1 MGQLAGLE
9 LSKDCWW
16 MAHIQTQRTVT
27 LFSRPHPR
35 PQHTGHGEM
44 RGIEDSRQRWNT
56 LFHHRDTPSDLRD
69 ALKLEQEDDICND
82 GLRSICWKAFLL
94 FENFSRTQWPS
105 KISEARGAYI
115 ALKEH
120 FLKYIEH
127 PDDLQSSIDPLAD
140 DEQSPWQTLREDE
153 QMRAD
158 ISQDV
163 DRCLQENFFFR
174 EPATKMKMIDILFI
188 YSKLN
193 PDLGYRQGMHEL
205 LAPILWV
212 VDKDAIE
219 QKAHKDF
226 KPTEDDEMMVHLLDP
241 EYVEHDAFSLFCSV
255 MQNTRVYYEH
265 NRHRSANGQADA
277 IPIVLQCEHIHNDLL
292 AATDLQLANHLQALD
307 ILPQIFLTRWLR
319 LLFGREFPFQDM
331 LVIWDLLFAEGLRSE
346 LIDFICVAMLLRV
359 RWQLLSSDSSAV
371 LTTLLRYPSPDPYDP
386 LSFVHDGLYLE
397 QNPTPERGAFL
408 ISKYSGKP
416 PDSSKMSDLAGSKLR
431 AGRKSQFRSDLR
443 DASGASSPSRS
454 PARSS
459 PLSIEA
465 LLQDVSEGIQ
475 RRTETWGV
483 AKAVR
488 GAVNE
493 AKKNMQA
500 IQSEHTS
507 RVMKHGDAAIISG
520 ADSSFRQDFE
530 TIVQL
535 KAKVKGLEERNRMLA
550 NTLGQ
555 AVNDIR
561 SQVTNN
567 EALDLNV
574 VERALTKVQSVQTT
588 LETPYFTPDAKLYSS
603 ASEKPQ
609 EKKHTAL
616 TEVEPTLLE
625 NAKPARSSLDSLAS
639 DSTIAKSPVGSPSG
653 QRHVLS
659 AKPANSPKP
668 LRHVMRPSLAD
679 SGFSWMLGEDRHLS
693 SFVSPASVPPEQTRH
708 GEAKTKQNALFGN
721 GDTQQKSPQAEP
733 DGMALNSLRGGKG

>member
-1 MGQLAGLE
+1 
-9 LSKDCWW
+9 
-16 MAHIQTQRTVT
+16 
-27 LFSRPHPR
+27 
-35 PQHTGHGEM
+35 M

-56 LFHHRDTPSDLRD
+56 LFHHRDTPSDLRN
-69 ALKLEQEDDICND
+69 ALKSEQDDDICTN

-94 FENFSRTQWPS
+94 FEDFGRTQWPS
-105 KISEARGAYI
+105 KISEARSAYV
-115 ALKEH
+115 ALKAH

-153 QMRAD
+153 QMRAE

-163 DRCLQENFFFR
+163 DRCLQENVFFR
-174 EPATKMKMIDILFI
+174 EPATKAKMIDILFI

-205 LAPILWV
+205 LAPLLWV

-219 QKAHKDF
+219 PKSLTGF
-226 KPTEDDEMMVHLLDP
+226 NPTEGDEEIMAHLLDP

-265 NRHRSANGQADA
+265 NRHRSVNGQADA

-292 AATDLQLANHLQALD
+292 VAIDMQLADHLQALE
-307 ILPQIFLTRWLR
+307 ILPQIFLTRWMR
-319 LLFGREFPFQDM
+319 LLFGREFPFQDI
-331 LVIWDLLFAEGLRSE
+331 LIIWDLLFAEGLRLE

-371 LTTLLRYPSPDPYDP
+371 LTTLLRYPSPHPHDS

-397 QNPTPERGAFL
+397 QNPTSERGAFL

-431 AGRKSQFRSDLR
+431 AGRKFQFRNDLR
-443 DASGASSPSRS
+443 DASEASSPSRS

-459 PLSIEA
+459 PLSIET

-500 IQSEHTS
+500 IQSDHTFRATKYS
-507 RVMKHGDAAIISG
+507 DATSIVRG
-520 ADSSFRQDFE
+520 ADSSIRQDLE
-530 TIVQL
+530 KMLQL
-535 KAKVKGLEERNRMLA
+535 KSKVESLEERNRTLA
-550 NTLGQ
+550 KTLGQ
-555 AVNDIR
+555 VVNDLR
-561 SQVTNN
+561 SQVMKSDG
-567 EALDLNV
+567 LDGDAAKA
-574 VERALTKVQSVQTT
+574 VEQALTKIQSVQTT
-588 LETPYFTPDAKLYSS
+588 LETPCPTPDAKRYSS
-603 ASEKPQ
+603 ASDKPQ
-609 EKKHTAL
+609 ETKHLDNSIVAK
-616 TEVEPTLLE
+616 
-625 NAKPARSSLDSLAS
+625 AKPILSENTKPERSSLESPTSDAS
-639 DSTIAKSPVGSPSG
+639 IANPPIGRSKSG
-653 QRHVLS
+653 QRNILS
-659 AKPANSPKP
+659 AKPLNRPQP
-668 LRHVMRPSLAD
+668 LRHVTRPSLAD

-693 SFVSPASVPPEQTRH
+693 TFVSPASVPPEQTRH
-708 GEAKTKQNALFGN
+708 GGAKAKPNALFGN
-721 GDTQQKSPQAEP
+721 GDAQQKGPQAEP
-733 DGMALNSLRGGKG
+733 DGMALNSLRGAKR

>member
-1 MGQLAGLE
+1 
-9 LSKDCWW
+9 
-16 MAHIQTQRTVT
+16 
-27 LFSRPHPR
+27 
-35 PQHTGHGEM
+35 M

-56 LFHHRDTPSDLRD
+56 LFHHRDTPSDLRN
-69 ALKLEQEDDICND
+69 ALKSEEEEEEDICND

-94 FENFSRTQWPS
+94 FEDFGRTQWPS
-105 KISEARGAYI
+105 KISEARTAYV

-127 PDDLQSSIDPLAD
+127 PDDLQSSVDPLAD

-153 QMRAD
+153 QMRVD

-174 EPATKMKMIDILFI
+174 EPATKAKMIDILFI
-188 YSKLN
+188 YAKLN

-205 LAPILWV
+205 LAPVLWV
-212 VDKDAIE
+212 VDRDAIE
-219 QKAHKDF
+219 PRSF
-226 KPTEDDEMMVHLLDP
+226 KGFIPTEGDDEMMVHLLDP

-255 MQNTRVYYEH
+255 MQNTRSYYEH
-265 NRHRSANGQADA
+265 NRHRSVNGQADA

-292 AATDLQLANHLQALD
+292 VATDLQLADHLQALE
-307 ILPQIFLTRWLR
+307 ILPQIFLTRWMR

-331 LVIWDLLFAEGLRSE
+331 LMIWDLLFAEGLRLE

-371 LTTLLRYPSPDPYDP
+371 LTTLLRYPSPHPFHP

-397 QNPTPERGAFL
+397 QNPTAERGAFL

-416 PDSSKMSDLAGSKLR
+416 PDSSRLPDLVGVKKR
-431 AGRKSQFRSDLR
+431 VGRKFQFRTDLR
-443 DASGASSPSRS
+443 ETSDASSPSRS

-459 PLSIEA
+459 PLSIET

-507 RVMKHGDAAIISG
+507 RAMRYGDAAIAPRANPSLQE
-520 ADSSFRQDFE
+520 DLE
-530 TIVQL
+530 TIIQL
-535 KAKVKGLEERNRMLA
+535 KAKVQSLEEKNRALA
-550 NTLGQ
+550 KTLGQ
-555 AVNDIR
+555 AINDIR
-561 SQVTNN
+561 SQVTESETSDTN
-567 EALDLNV
+567 AAKA
-574 VERALTKVQSVQTT
+574 VEQALTKIQSVRAT
-588 LETPYFTPDAKLYSS
+588 LEAPHPNQDAKRDSS
-603 ASEKPQ
+603 VSDQLQAA
-609 EKKHTAL
+609 KHFDISAPV
-616 TEVEPTLLE
+616 VEAKPTLSE
-625 NAKPARSSLDSLAS
+625 NTKSPRSSL
-639 DSTIAKSPVGSPSG
+639 GSPASEVPIATKETPVRSETG
-653 QRHVLS
+653 QRSPLS
-659 AKPANSPKP
+659 TNPVNSPKP
-668 LRHVMRPSLAD
+668 LRHISRPSLAA

-708 GEAKTKQNALFGN
+708 GDAKAKQNALFGN

-733 DGMALNSLRGGKG
+733 DGLALNSLRGAKKRE

>member
-1 MGQLAGLE
+1 
-9 LSKDCWW
+9 
-16 MAHIQTQRTVT
+16 
-27 LFSRPHPR
+27 
-35 PQHTGHGEM
+35 M

-56 LFHHRDTPSDLRD
+56 LFYHRDTPSDLRD
-69 ALKLEQEDDICND
+69 ALKSEQEDDFCND

-105 KISEARGAYI
+105 KLSEARGAYI

-212 VDKDAIE
+212 VDKDALE
-219 QKAHKDF
+219 PEVHKAF
-226 KPTEDDEMMVHLLDP
+226 KPTEEDDEMMVHLLDP

-307 ILPQIFLTRWLR
+307 ILPQIFLTRWMR
-319 LLFGREFPFQDM
+319 LLFGREFPFQEM
-331 LVIWDLLFAEGLRSE
+331 LVIWDLLFAEGLRLE

-371 LTTLLRYPSPDPYDP
+371 LTTLLRYPAPDPYDP

-416 PDSSKMSDLAGSKLR
+416 PDSSKMFDLAGSKMR
-431 AGRKSQFRSDLR
+431 SGRKFQFRSNLR
-443 DASGASSPSRS
+443 DASEASSPSRS

-507 RVMKHGDAAIISG
+507 RVMKHGDTASIRG
-520 ADSSFRQDFE
+520 ADPLVRQDLE

-535 KAKVKGLEERNRMLA
+535 KAKVEGLEERNRMLA

-561 SQVTNN
+561 SQVAKN
-567 EALDLNV
+567 EALDPNAANV
-574 VERALTKVQSVQTT
+574 VEQALTKVQSVRTT
-588 LETPYFTPDAKLYSS
+588 LETPSSTRDAKPYSS
-603 ASEKPQ
+603 LSEKPQ
-609 EKKHTAL
+609 ENKHSAPA
-616 TEVEPTLLE
+616 EVEPTVSE
-625 NAKPARSSLDSLAS
+625 NAKPARSFLNSPVS
-639 DSTIAKSPVGSPSG
+639 DTTIAKYPAGSASG
-653 QRHVLS
+653 QRNVLS
-659 AKPANSPKP
+659 AKPVNSPKP
-668 LRHVMRPSLAD
+668 LRNVMRPSLAD

-721 GDTQQKSPQAEP
+721 GDTQQKSSQAEP
-733 DGMALNSLRGGKG
+733 DGMALNSLKGDKG

>member
-1 MGQLAGLE
+1 
-9 LSKDCWW
+9 
-16 MAHIQTQRTVT
+16 
-27 LFSRPHPR
+27 
-35 PQHTGHGEM
+35 M

-56 LFHHRDTPSDLRD
+56 LFHNRDTASDLRN
-69 ALKLEQEDDICND
+69 ALKSEQDDNICND
-82 GLRSICWKAFLL
+82 GLRSIYFG
-94 FENFSRTQWPS
+94 RTQWPS
-105 KISEARGAYI
+105 KISEARSAYV
-115 ALKEH
+115 ALKGH

-174 EPATKMKMIDILFI
+174 EPPTKAKMIDILFI

-212 VDKDAIE
+212 VDRDAIE
-219 QKAHKDF
+219 PKSLKGLR
-226 KPTEDDEMMVHLLDP
+226 PTEGDDEIMTHLLNP
-241 EYVEHDAFSLFCSV
+241 EYVEHDTFSLFCSV

-265 NRHRSANGQADA
+265 NRHRSASGQADA

-292 AATDLQLANHLQALD
+292 VATDLQLADHLQALE
-307 ILPQIFLTRWLR
+307 ILPQIFLTRWMR

-346 LIDFICVAMLLRV
+346 LVDFICVAMLLRV

-371 LTTLLRYPSPDPYDP
+371 LTTLLRYPSPHPYEP

-416 PDSSKMSDLAGSKLR
+416 PDSSKMSHVGDNKLR
-431 AGRKSQFRSDLR
+431 AGRRFRFHNDVT
-443 DASGASSPSRS
+443 DMSGASSPSRS

-459 PLSIEA
+459 PLSIET

-475 RRTETWGV
+475 RRTETWSV
-483 AKAVR
+483 TKAVR

-507 RVMKHGDAAIISG
+507 RVMKYGDSAIDRG
-520 ADSSFRQDFE
+520 ADSSLRQDLQ

-535 KAKVKGLEERNRMLA
+535 KAEVDGLEERNRALA
-550 NTLGQ
+550 KTLDQ

-561 SQVTNN
+561 SQVKKSN
-567 EALDLNV
+567 ALDSDAAKAV
-574 VERALTKVQSVQTT
+574 GQALTKIQSVRTT
-588 LETPYFTPDAKLYSS
+588 LETSYPTPAAVKRCSS
-603 ASEKPQ
+603 AIEKLQ
-609 EKKHTAL
+609 ETKHPGNSIPA
-616 TEVEPTLLE
+616 EVEPTLFE
-625 NAKPARSSLDSLAS
+625 NTKPACSSLDPPTSDAS
-639 DSTIAKSPVGSPSG
+639 IAKSPVRSESG
-653 QRHVLS
+653 QRNVLP
-659 AKPANSPKP
+659 AKPVNSPTP
-668 LRHVMRPSLAD
+668 LRQITRPSLRD
-679 SGFSWMLGEDRHLS
+679 PGFSWMLGEDRHLS

-708 GEAKTKQNALFGN
+708 SEAKAAKQNALFGN
-721 GDTQQKSPQAEP
+721 GDTQQRSPQAEP
-733 DGMALNSLRGGKG
+733 DGMALNSLRGAKS